1 MSNLCIGTA
10 TPTKLRVLP
19 NTKSD
24 LCTASSQLPRS
35 SESCQTPCQTCAQRH
50 RNSHEAQS
58 LAKHQVKL
66 VHRHRN
72 SHEAQSLARRHVK
85 PVHRHRATPTKLG
98 VLPSN
103 ALQLLLHK

>member
-35 SESCQTPCQTCAQRH
+35 SESCQAPSQTCAQHH

-58 LAKHQVKL
+58 LAKHQVK
-66 VHRHRN
+66 
-72 SHEAQSLARRHVK
+72 
-85 PVHRHRATPTKLG
+85 PVHSIIATPTKLR
-98 VLPSN
+98 VLPSTKSN
-103 ALQLLLHK
+103 LCTASSQLPRSSESCQAPSQTCAQR

>member
-58 LAKHQVKL
+58 LAKH
-66 VHRHRN
+66 
-72 SHEAQSLARRHVK
+72 HVK
-85 PVHRHRATPTKLG
+85 PVHSHIETPTKLR
-98 VLPSN
+98 VLPNTMSDLRTQS
-103 ALQLLLHK
+103 AQPTRTSESCQAPTQT